1 MNKAIISMSGGLD
14 STCLAM
20 YLLNQGYEVYA
31 YAFNYGQK
39 HKIELKKLKKN
50 IKIFQRILN
59 LPIKLQIINLIDAF
73 SDSNSSLKNIGE
85 IPKEN
90 YNNANIYSTV
100 VENRN
105 IIFSSIIYGKALGI
119 ANKNN
124 EYVKISLGMHAGD
137 HAVYPDTTKESFNAA
152 ANLFKISNL
161 GSEKVEYI
169 APFIDKNKSEVL
181 KIGLES
187 MKNLKIN
194 KNLIRQILRNT
205 HSCYDPVYYKS
216 CGKCATCQE
225 RLQAFKD
232 NNIKDPASYIKET

>member
-59 LPIKLQIINLIDAF
+59 LPIKLQIINLIEVF
-73 SDSNSSLKNIGE
+73 SDSNSSLKNVGE

-90 YNNANIYSTV
+90 YNNTNIYSTV

-205 HSCYDPVYYKS
+205 HSCYDPVHYKS